1 MRGRPH
7 RLDNSL
13 RRVERICV
21 FCGASPGARPEYAEA
36 TRELARLVIA
46 EGIGVVYGGG
56 GVGLMGALADE
67 GIASGGELTGVI
79 PRALVDR
86 EIAHRD
92 VMDMRVVGSM
102 HERKALMAELSD
114 AFVALP
120 GGIGTLEE
128 LFEVYTWAQLG
139 LHSKPCALLNVA
151 GYYDGIADFLALA
164 VSERFL
170 REETRDLLLVDTDP
184 AALIDRLRSFE
195 PPAVVPKWIDRDET

>member
-1 MRGRPH
+1 
-7 RLDNSL
+7 
-13 RRVERICV
+13 
-21 FCGASPGARPEYAEA
+21 
-36 TRELARLVIA
+36 
-46 EGIGVVYGGG
+46 
-56 GVGLMGALADE
+56 MGALADE
-67 GIASGGELTGVI
+67 VIASGGELTGVI

>member
-1 MRGRPH
+1 
-7 RLDNSL
+7 
-13 RRVERICV
+13 VERICV

-36 TRELARLVIA
+36 ARELARLLTA

-56 GVGLMGALADE
+56 GVGLMGALADAV
-67 GIASGGELTGVI
+67 IAADGELTGVI

-102 HERKALMAELSD
+102 HERKELMAELSD

-139 LHSKPCALLNVA
+139 LHRKPCALLNIE
-151 GYYDGIADFLALA
+151 GYYNGIADFLTHA
-164 VSERFL
+164 VAERFL
-170 REETRDLLLVDTDP
+170 RQETRDLLLVDTDP
-184 AALIDRLRSFE
+184 AALIERLRSFE
-195 PPAVVPKWIDRDET
+195 PPAVVPKWIDQEET